1 MTLKTVSLD
10 DKYDLGKSLVFL
22 SGIQALVRLM
32 LMQKARDEAA
42 GLNTAGYVSGYRGSP
57 LGGLDQQFERASKFL
72 EPRHIVFVPGL
83 NEDLAATALWGTQQ
97 AEMRGEGAYDGVFGM
112 WYGKGPGVDRCGDVF
127 RHANAAGTARHG
139 GVLVLMGDD
148 HGAESSTVPHQSE
161 FALVDAMMPV
171 LNPAGVQEI
180 LDYGQLGIAMSRYSG
195 CWVGLKCMHDTVES
209 TTIIDGS
216 LTRLTIAYPQDFKM
230 PEGGLNIRPRDDRFE
245 QERRLHLHKRFAA
258 VAFARANHIDRIV
271 FAGGP
276 APKIGIIST
285 GKSYLDLRQ
294 ALDELGIDE
303 VEASRLGLRL
313 LKIGLVWPL
322 DPKIVAEFAAGLDL
336 MIVVEEKRSLLETQ
350 LREQLCNSAHP
361 PLVIGKKDESGN
373 HLFPAFGTLEPN
385 QMALA
390 IGERLLA
397 RAPNPR
403 LAERMAAIRTV
414 MAGLSNAPDLASR
427 IPYFCAGCPHN
438 SSTVVPEGGRG
449 YAGIG
454 CHWMVQ
460 FIPARHTE
468 GATHMGG
475 EGANWIGE
483 APFSTRKH
491 VFQNLG
497 DGTYAHSGTLAIRA
511 AIAAGVNITY
521 KILYNDA
528 VAMTGGQP
536 VDTRLSPA
544 IIAQQVRAEGV
555 SRIAVVSDE
564 PDKYPPDAGFPPDVT
579 FHHRDDIQALQ
590 KELMDVSGVSVLIYD
605 QTCAAEK
612 RRRRKRG
619 EYPDPNRR
627 VFINELVCEG
637 CGDCGVKSNC
647 VAIQPV
653 ETPFGRKRQIDQSVC
668 NKDYSCLK
676 GFCPSFVTVE
686 GGELVKG
693 LQTAKLPGET
703 GLFPV
708 LPEPDLPSLERP
720 WSILVTG
727 IGGTGVVTVGHILG
741 MAAHLEGKGSGIID
755 MAGLS
760 QKNGA
765 VVTHLKLARRP
776 EDIATIRIAAGGADL
791 ILGCDLVTTASER
804 VLATAGRARTAAIVN
819 AHQTMPAQ
827 FTGNPDF
834 KIPADAM
841 QLQIEARSR
850 AGATEFVDATEI
862 AAALLGDSIAANL
875 FTLGFAWQKGLVPLS
890 AEAIE
895 KAIEL
900 NGVSVKMNLQ
910 AFLWGRRAAHDR
922 AAVEAVIAAAAGPK
936 PETRPETL
944 AEMVDRR
951 VVFLKAYQSG
961 RYARAYKAF
970 LDKVVAAETAVDP
983 ASQILS
989 MAVARYLF
997 KLMAYKDEYEVA
1009 RLYTDGHFAAEL
1021 ARKFKGPYTLN
1032 FHLAPPLLA
1041 KRDPATGH
1049 LRKRAFGPW
1058 MMTAFKLLA
1067 ALRKLRGTPLDI
1079 FGYTEE
1085 RKTERA
1091 LIGAYRKEIE
1101 ELLAGLNARNL
1112 PLAAEIAAIPEH
1124 IRGYGH
1130 VKSRHLEEA
1139 QGRQAALLA
1148 RWRDGTGEAS
1158 TRIAAE

>member
-1 MTLKTVSLD
+1 MTLKTVSLN

-32 LMQKARDEAA
+32 LMQKARDEAQ

-57 LGGLDQQFERASKFL
+57 LGGLDQQFERAKKL
-72 EPRHIVFVPGL
+72 LDPHHIVFVPGL

-127 RHANAAGTARHG
+127 RHANAAGTSKHG
-139 GVLVLMGDD
+139 GVLLLMGDD

-171 LNPAGVQEI
+171 LSPAGVQEI

-209 TTIIDGS
+209 TAIIDGS
-216 LTRLTIAYPQDFKM
+216 LDRLTIAYPQDFKM

-271 FAGGP
+271 FSGGT

-303 VEASRLGLRL
+303 VEANRLGLRL

-322 DPKIVAEFAAGLDL
+322 DPKIVAEFADGLDL
-336 MIVVEEKRSLLETQ
+336 LIVVEEKRSLLETQ
-350 LREQLCNSAHP
+350 LREQLCNSPHP
-361 PLVIGKKDESGN
+361 PMVIGKKDEAGN

-385 QMALA
+385 QIALA

-397 RAPNPR
+397 PGPNPR
-403 LAERMAAIRTV
+403 IAERMGEILAV

-460 FIPARHTE
+460 FIPSRNTE

-483 APFSTRKH
+483 ARFSTRKH

-497 DGTYAHSGTLAIRA
+497 DGTYVHSGTLALRA
-511 AIAAGVNITY
+511 AIAAGVNVTY

-528 VAMTGGQP
+528 VAMTGGQHM
-536 VDTRLSPA
+536 DARLNPA
-544 IIAQQVRAEGV
+544 IIAEQVRAEGV

-564 PDKYPPDAGFPPDVT
+564 PDKYPPDAGFPPGVT
-579 FHHRDDIQALQ
+579 FHHRDDLQALQ
-590 KELMDVSGVSVLIYD
+590 KELMDVPGVSVLIYD

-693 LQTAKLPGET
+693 LQIAKLPGET
-703 GLFPV
+703 TIFPV
-708 LPEPDLPSLERP
+708 LPEPELPALDRP

-791 ILGCDLVTTASER
+791 ILGCDLVTSASER
-804 VLATAGRARTAAIVN
+804 VLAAASRSRTSAIVN

-834 KIPADAM
+834 KIPADEM
-841 QLQIEARSR
+841 RLQIEARTR
-850 AGATEFVDATEI
+850 ADGATFIDSSAIAT
-862 AAALLGDSIAANL
+862 ALLGDSIAANL

-890 AEAIE
+890 AAAIE
-895 KAIEL
+895 QAIEL

-922 AAVEAVIAAAAGPK
+922 SAVEAVIAAAAGPD
-936 PETRPETL
+936 PETGPETL
-944 AEMVDRR
+944 SEMVERR
-951 VVFLKAYQSG
+951 VAFLKAYQSG
-961 RYARAYKAF
+961 RYAKAYKAF
-970 LDKVVAAETAVDP
+970 VEKVIAAETALDP
-983 ASQILS
+983 SSQILS
-989 MAVARYLF
+989 KAVARYLF

-1009 RLYTDGHFAAEL
+1009 RLYTDGTFAAEL
-1021 ARKFKGPYTLN
+1021 ARKFKGPYRLS

-1049 LRKRAFGPW
+1049 LRKQAFGPW
-1058 MMTAFKLLA
+1058 MMSAFKLLA
-1067 ALRKLRGTPLDI
+1067 RFRRLRGTPFDI
-1079 FGYTEE
+1079 FGYSEE
-1085 RKTERA
+1085 RKKERA
-1091 LIGAYRKEIE
+1091 LIGEYRRRID
-1101 ELLAGLNARNL
+1101 ELLAGLTTRNL
-1112 PLAAEIAAIPEH
+1112 PLAAEIAAIPER

-1130 VKSRHLEEA
+1130 VKDRHLKEAEE
-1139 QGRQAALLA
+1139 QQAALLA
-1148 RWRDGTGEAS
+1148 RWRDGDADTA

>member
-1 MTLKTVSLD
+1 
-10 DKYDLGKSLVFL
+10 
-22 SGIQALVRLM
+22 
-32 LMQKARDEAA
+32 
-42 GLNTAGYVSGYRGSP
+42 
-57 LGGLDQQFERASKFL
+57 
-72 EPRHIVFVPGL
+72 
-83 NEDLAATALWGTQQ
+83 
-97 AEMRGEGAYDGVFGM
+97 
-112 WYGKGPGVDRCGDVF
+112 
-127 RHANAAGTARHG
+127 
-139 GVLVLMGDD
+139 
-148 HGAESSTVPHQSE
+148 
-161 FALVDAMMPV
+161 
-171 LNPAGVQEI
+171 
-180 LDYGQLGIAMSRYSG
+180 MSRYSG

-544 IIAQQVRAEGV
+544 IIAEQVRAEGV

-890 AEAIE
+890 AESIE

-951 VVFLKAYQSG
+951 VLFLKAYQSG

-1139 QGRQAALLA
+1139 QDRQAALLA

>member
-32 LMQKARDEAA
+32 LMQKARDEAE

-57 LGGLDQQFERASKFL
+57 LGGLDQQFERAKKIL
-72 EPRHIVFVPGL
+72 RPRNIVFLPGL

-127 RHANAAGTARHG
+127 RHANAAGTSKHG

-171 LNPAGVQEI
+171 LSPAGVQEI
-180 LDYGQLGIAMSRYSG
+180 LDYGQLGIAMSRFSG

-209 TTIIDGS
+209 TAIIDGS
-216 LTRLTIAYPQDFKM
+216 LDRLTIAYPQDFKM

-271 FAGGP
+271 FSGGA

-294 ALDELGIDE
+294 ALDELGVDE
-303 VEASRLGLRL
+303 VEANRLGLRL

-322 DPKIVAEFAAGLDL
+322 DPRIVAEFAAGLDL
-336 MIVVEEKRSLLETQ
+336 LIVVEEKRSLLETQ
-350 LREQLCNSAHP
+350 LREQLCNSPHP
-361 PLVIGKKDESGN
+361 PMVIGKKDEAGN

-385 QMALA
+385 QIALA
-390 IGERLLA
+390 VGERLLA
-397 RAPNPR
+397 REPNPR
-403 LAERMAAIRTV
+403 LAERMAEIRAV
-414 MAGLSNAPDLASR
+414 IAGLSNAPDLASR

-460 FIPARHTE
+460 FIPARNTE

-511 AIAAGVNITY
+511 AIAAGVNVTY

-555 SRIAVVSDE
+555 SRIAVVSDQ
-564 PDKYPPDAGFPPDVT
+564 PDKYPPDAGFPPGAT
-579 FHHRDDIQALQ
+579 FHHRDDLQAVQ
-590 KELMDVSGVSVLIYD
+590 KELMDVPGVSVLIYD

-686 GGELVKG
+686 GGELVRG
-693 LQTAKLPGET
+693 LQTARLPGET
-703 GLFPV
+703 SIFPV
-708 LPEPDLPSLERP
+708 LPEPELPSLDRP

-776 EDIATIRIAAGGADL
+776 DDIATIRIAAGGADL
-791 ILGCDLVTTASER
+791 ILGCDLVTSASER
-804 VLATAGRARTAAIVN
+804 VLATASRSRTSAIVN

-834 KIPADAM
+834 KLPADEM
-841 QLQIEARSR
+841 RLQIEARTR
-850 AGATEFVDATEI
+850 AGATAFIDATAI
-862 AAALLGDSIAANL
+862 ATALLGDSIAANL
-875 FTLGFAWQKGLVPLS
+875 FTLGYAWQKGLVPLS
-890 AEAIE
+890 AAAIE
-895 KAIEL
+895 QAIEL
-900 NGVSVKMNLQ
+900 NGVSVKMNVQ
-910 AFLWGRRAAHDR
+910 AFLWGRRAAHDL
-922 AAVEAVIAAAAGPK
+922 AAVEAVIGAAAGP
-936 PETRPETL
+936 EAESRPETL
-944 AEMVDRR
+944 AEMIDRR
-951 VVFLKAYQSG
+951 VAFLTAYQSG
-961 RYARAYKAF
+961 RYARSYKAF
-970 LDKVVAAETAVDP
+970 VDKVIAAETALDP
-983 ASQILS
+983 SSRILS
-989 MAVARYLF
+989 TAVARYLF

-1009 RLYTDGHFAAEL
+1009 RLYADGTFAAEL

-1049 LRKRAFGPW
+1049 LRKQAFGPW

-1067 ALRKLRGTPLDI
+1067 RFRKLRGTPLDI
-1079 FGYTEE
+1079 FGYSEE
-1085 RKTERA
+1085 RRTERG
-1091 LIGAYRKEIE
+1091 LIAAYRSRID
-1101 ELLAGLNARNL
+1101 ELLGGLNARNL
-1112 PLAAEIAAIPEH
+1112 PLAAEIAGIPER

-1130 VKSRHLEEA
+1130 VKERHLREA
-1139 QGRQAALLA
+1139 QQLEAALLA
-1148 RWRDGTGEAS
+1148 RWRDGGADAAV
-1158 TRIAAE
+1158 RIAAE